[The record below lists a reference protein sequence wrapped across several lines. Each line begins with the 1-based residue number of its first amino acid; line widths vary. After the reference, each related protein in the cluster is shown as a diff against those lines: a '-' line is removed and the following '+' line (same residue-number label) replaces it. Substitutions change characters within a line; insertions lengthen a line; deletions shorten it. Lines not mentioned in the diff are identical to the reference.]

1 MKKFIGV
8 IIALICFQTSAQ
20 ENLVIYE
27 VPGGYKYSAHNDDFT
42 VLVREPKGI
51 WKDLFEYNVE
61 VDLDTK
67 SKASMVHFDFDKKVE
82 VKVRKNNGNI
92 NNVEIR
98 PKSSGVKS
106 NVNGNEITFVL
117 DKPMNLSVEINGDK
131 LHNLHVFA
139 NPMEKHR
146 PNPED
151 PNVIYFGPGVH
162 QPKDQPGDV
171 YHIPSGKTVYVH
183 GGAIIKAK
191 FLVDK
196 AKDVKIIGRGI
207 VMQPERGVEVR
218 YSNNVTIDGLIFINP
233 KHYTIYGG
241 ETKGLTIKNIK
252 SFSSN
257 GWSDGIDLM
266 SCSDVEIDNVFMR
279 NSDDCIAIY
288 AHRWNFYGNA
298 ENYNIKN
305 SILWADI
312 AHPTN
317 IGLHGNAEHVGDT
330 IQNITFSNIDILEHD
345 EDDRNYQGCLAISGS
360 DKNLI
365 KNIRY
370 EDIRIDNIQEGQLFN
385 FRVFFNEKYS
395 AAPGRNIEGLVLK
408 NISYTGA
415 LPNPSL
421 IQGYSEDKQIK
432 DVTIRNLKINGQVI
446 SKQDSTFFTI
456 GKFTNDIKI
465 KK

>member
-1 MKKFIGV
+1 M
-8 IIALICFQTSAQ
+8 
-20 ENLVIYE
+20 
-27 VPGGYKYSAHNDDFT
+27 
-42 VLVREPKGI
+42 
-51 WKDLFEYNVE
+51 
-61 VDLDTK
+61 DTK
-67 SKASMVHFDFDKKVE
+67 SIASMVQFDFNGKIELKI
-82 VKVRKNNGNI
+82 RKNNGNI
-92 NNVEIR
+92 YKAEIR
-98 PKSSGVKS
+98 PKTLGVHP
-106 NVNGNEITFVL
+106 NVNGNEITFLL
-117 DKPMNLSVEINGDK
+117 DKPTNLSLEINGYK
-131 LHNLHVFA
+131 LQNLHVFA
-139 NPMEKHR
+139 NPIEKIR
-146 PNPED
+146 PDPND

-162 QPKDQPGDV
+162 QPNDQPGDV

-183 GGAIIKAK
+183 GGAIVKAK

-196 AKDVKIIGRGI
+196 AHDVKIIGRGI
-207 VMQPERGVEVR
+207 VMQPERGVEIR
-218 YSNNVTIDGLIFINP
+218 YSKNVTIDGLIFINP

-241 ETKGLTIKNIK
+241 EANGLIIKNIK

-266 SCSDVEIDNVFMR
+266 SCSNVEIDHVFMR

-288 AHRWNFYGNA
+288 AHRWDFYGNA

-345 EDDRNYQGCLAISGS
+345 EDDRNYQGCLAITGS

-385 FRVFFNEKYS
+385 FRVLFNEKYS
-395 AAPGRNIEGLVLK
+395 AAPGRHIEGVVLK
-408 NISYTGA
+408 NITYTGS

-421 IQGYSEDKQIK
+421 IQGYNK
-432 DVTIRNLKINGQVI
+432 DNQVMGVTIQNLKINDKVI
-446 SKQDSTFFTI
+446 SKQDDTFFTI
-456 GKFTNDIKI
+456 REFTNNIKFQ
-465 KK
+465 K

>member
-1 MKKFIGV
+1 
-8 IIALICFQTSAQ
+8 
-20 ENLVIYE
+20 
-27 VPGGYKYSAHNDDFT
+27 
-42 VLVREPKGI
+42 
-51 WKDLFEYNVE
+51 
-61 VDLDTK
+61 
-67 SKASMVHFDFDKKVE
+67 MVQFDFNGKIELKI
-82 VKVRKNNGNI
+82 RKNNGNI
-92 NNVEIR
+92 YKAEIR
-98 PKSSGVKS
+98 PKTLGVHP
-106 NVNGNEITFVL
+106 NVNGNEITFLL
-117 DKPMNLSVEINGDK
+117 DKPTNLSLEINGYK
-131 LHNLHVFA
+131 LQNLHVFA
-139 NPMEKHR
+139 NPIEKIR
-146 PNPED
+146 PDPND

-162 QPKDQPGDV
+162 QPNDQPGDV

-183 GGAIIKAK
+183 GGAIVKAK

-196 AKDVKIIGRGI
+196 AHDVKIIGRGI
-207 VMQPERGVEVR
+207 VMQPERGVEIR
-218 YSNNVTIDGLIFINP
+218 YSKNVTIDGLIFINP

-241 ETKGLTIKNIK
+241 EANGLIIKNIK

-266 SCSDVEIDNVFMR
+266 SCSNVEIDHVFMR

-288 AHRWNFYGNA
+288 AHRWDFYGNA

-345 EDDRNYQGCLAISGS
+345 EDDRNYQGCLAITGS

-385 FRVFFNEKYS
+385 FRVLFNEKYS
-395 AAPGRNIEGLVLK
+395 AAPGRHIEGVVLK
-408 NISYTGA
+408 NITYTGS

-421 IQGYSEDKQIK
+421 IQGYNK
-432 DVTIRNLKINGQVI
+432 DNQVMGVTIQNLKINDKVI
-446 SKQDSTFFTI
+446 SKQDDTFFTI
-456 GKFTNDIKI
+456 REFTNNIKFQ
-465 KK
+465 K